1 MKNLSAALLL
11 IGASIT
17 SSLVSAQEVVLTTKM
32 QNYDGDGAY
41 LAIYLTDEN
50 GKYQNTL
57 WVAGKKSKYY
67 KHLAGW
73 ARGSRLRSSEYDGIT
88 GASMTSGMTFNV
100 TVDIA
105 DQYID
110 SGYQIHIDSAVE
122 DMRDKRNDIV
132 VPLTKQGADIPTNGS
147 GYVKTFTYSL

>member
-132 VPLTKQGADIPTNGS
+132 VPLTKQGSDVPANGS